1 MVDFEARWSVNWWDP
16 VRCLRR
22 GRRRVAGLSQRLD
35 CLFGVPDRR
44 ACHHQRRQD
53 RDAALEL
60 QMMQAIGS
68 LTGPCFDALPESLGR
83 GAWLVRCF
91 GEQLAVPVALEA
103 VAGPVVVEA
112 AAAAAEVGPHCL
124 CKPA

>member
-60 QMMQAIGS
+60 RATVQAAGVS
-68 LTGPCFDALPESLGR
+68 MCLCFDAWPESPGR
-83 GAWLVRCF
+83 GAWPVR
-91 GEQLAVPVALEA
+91 GLW
-103 VAGPVVVEA
+103 GPR
-112 AAAAAEVGPHCL
+112 AAEVASAVGLAAVEAVVAAVGPGPRCL